1 MSIISTPFKEAL
13 VALILC
19 LIIGC
24 DRHST
29 VTPLKRIDI
38 KADCTGLTFN
48 EGGDAVVINFGK
60 HYYKDSCF
68 KPQIVVMDHEFKTVK
83 RTIDLWRIYPEMKDV
98 QGIAYVPSDTTYWI
112 CCYGENLVRHID
124 TDGNLLEQIYL
135 KKPSGITYDTNRQTL
150 WILANDNL
158 FTLRHKILERK
169 FKVSSAGNDH
179 LFLDTHQRK

>member
-68 KPQIVVMDHEFKTVK
+68 KPQIVVMDHEFKTVN
-83 RTIDLWRIYPEMKDV
+83 RTLMAYLSRDEGCSRNRLCPIRYNILDLLLRRESG
-98 QGIAYVPSDTTYWI
+98 QTY
-112 CCYGENLVRHID
+112 
-124 TDGNLLEQIYL
+124 
-135 KKPSGITYDTNRQTL
+135 
-150 WILANDNL
+150 
-158 FTLRHKILERK
+158 
-169 FKVSSAGNDH
+169 
-179 LFLDTHQRK
+179 